1 MPFGQASSAGQR
13 GHVLAV
19 QRLGPWLAAGS
30 GQAAVV
36 QTLHEAGQVV
46 DAVGKGTLDHVA
58 QQVPDIAE
66 AVEWQR
72 RTVPG
77 TTVIHQDPTWALVE
91 SGGAR
96 FAFVLPDQHPSHV
109 AFRVDDAELDRLAA
123 AHGTA
128 IATHRDATRSI
139 YLPGPGPLQ
148 TEIIS
153 YPPGA

>member
-1 MPFGQASSAGQR
+1 MQF
-13 GHVLAV
+13 
-19 QRLGPWLAAGS
+19 
-30 GQAAVV
+30 
-36 QTLHEAGQVV
+36 
-46 DAVGKGTLDHVA
+46 DHVA

-77 TTVIHQDPTWALVE
+77 TTVIHQDPTWALVK

-109 AFRVDDAELDRLAA
+109 AFRVADAELERLAA
-123 AHGTA
+123 AHGAA

>member
-1 MPFGQASSAGQR
+1 MAQEEDPVEF
-13 GHVLAV
+13 
-19 QRLGPWLAAGS
+19 
-30 GQAAVV
+30 
-36 QTLHEAGQVV
+36 
-46 DAVGKGTLDHVA
+46 DHVA

-77 TTVIHQDPTWALVE
+77 TAVVHQDATWALVE

-96 FAFVLPDQHPSHV
+96 IAFVLPDQHPDHV
-109 AFRVDDAELDRLAA
+109 AFRVDDRQLERLAA
-123 AHGTA
+123 EHGVE

-139 YLPGPGPLQ
+139 YLAGPGSLQ
-148 TEIIS
+148 TEIIA